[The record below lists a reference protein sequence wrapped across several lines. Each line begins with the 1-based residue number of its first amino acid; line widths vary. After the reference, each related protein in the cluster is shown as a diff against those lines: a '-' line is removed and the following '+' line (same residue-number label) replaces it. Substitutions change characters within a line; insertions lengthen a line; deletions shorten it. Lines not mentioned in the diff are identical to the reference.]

1 VVHVV
6 RDGDTVGQLAT
17 LYGSTVEAIITAN
30 GLSSSA
36 FIRVGQALI
45 IPVRLAPPATSTPTA
60 TLPPPAATA
69 TSSVA
74 TPIPTVPTQTPTTT
88 TYIVQPGDTLL
99 RIALRFNTTIAA
111 ISQLNGIT
119 NPNVI
124 RYGQRLII
132 PVGGGVVVP
141 SEPSP
146 PQPPT
151 AAPQQTYVVR
161 PGDTLF
167 RIALRFGVPLNRLIQ
182 ANGITDP
189 NRVFVGQVLVIP

>member
-1 VVHVV
+1 M
-6 RDGDTVGQLAT
+6 
-17 LYGSTVEAIITAN
+17 
-30 GLSSSA
+30 
-36 FIRVGQALI
+36 
-45 IPVRLAPPATSTPTA
+45 
-60 TLPPPAATA
+60 
-69 TSSVA
+69 
-74 TPIPTVPTQTPTTT
+74 
-88 TYIVQPGDTLL
+88 L